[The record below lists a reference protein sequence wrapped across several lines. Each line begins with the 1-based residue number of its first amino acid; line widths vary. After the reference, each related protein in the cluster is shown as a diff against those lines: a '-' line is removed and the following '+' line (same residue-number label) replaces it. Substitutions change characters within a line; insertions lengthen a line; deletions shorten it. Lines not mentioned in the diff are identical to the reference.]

1 MGREVRMVPVGWEHP
16 RDARGRYVP
25 LLAGPFEER
34 VARWDEEKEMWG
46 RGLRRSWK
54 NYPSSEFVPHDKA
67 CTFEEW
73 NDERPRAEDYM
84 PTFAPGSATHLM
96 MYATCSEG
104 TPISPAFETPEEL
117 ARWLAD
123 TGASAMGSMTA
134 TYEQWLAVC
143 RGGWAPSAVVA
154 KGRFM
159 SGVEASEHLS
169 SARGARGGEK

>member
-1 MGREVRMVPVGWEHP
+1 MGREVRMVPHGWEHP
-16 RDARGRYVP
+16 RDGSGQYIP
-25 LLAGPFEER
+25 LLPGPFEER
-34 VARWDEEKEMWG
+34 VARWDEEKEAWG
-46 RGLRRSWK
+46 RGLRRSWVD
-54 NYPSSEFVPHDKA
+54 YPSSKFVPHNEA
-67 CTFEEW
+67 CTFEEY
-73 NDERPRAEDYM
+73 DGERPRPEDYM
-84 PTFAPGSATHLM
+84 PTFEPGSATHLV
-96 MYATCSEG
+96 MYETCSEG

-154 KGRFM
+154 DGRFM

-169 SARGARGGEK
+169 SARGARGGE